1 LQCQS
6 NQYIPVANYP
16 TISSIKMAAP
26 RRKITQHE
34 WDLHAD
40 TINDLYHARG
50 LPLHTEKG
58 GQSVLQIMQDD
69 HQFFAR

>member
-1 LQCQS
+1 
-6 NQYIPVANYP
+6 
-16 TISSIKMAAP
+16 MAAP

-58 GQSVLQIMQDD
+58 GQNVLQIMRDD